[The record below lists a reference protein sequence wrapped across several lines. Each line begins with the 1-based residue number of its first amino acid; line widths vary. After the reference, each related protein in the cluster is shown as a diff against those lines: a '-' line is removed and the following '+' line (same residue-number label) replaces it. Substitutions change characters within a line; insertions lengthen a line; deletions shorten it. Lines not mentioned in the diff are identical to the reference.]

1 MSDYVPPRYSAKQK
15 TLQHV
20 NCYVGIHDISC
31 NCTEPLK
38 HIIKQIIS
46 QEPSLKPWLATITE
60 DAGHQDG
67 ERDID
72 GFGPGE
78 LERLFAE
85 PAEEDA
91 EG

>member
-1 MSDYVPPRYSAKQK
+1 MSDYVPPRYTTRQK
-15 TLQHV
+15 NLQHV

-46 QEPSLKPWLATITE
+46 QEPTIKPWLATITE
-60 DAGHQDG
+60 DAGTPDG
-67 ERDID
+67 EGDID

-85 PAEEDA
+85 PDA
-91 EG
+91 ENDEG